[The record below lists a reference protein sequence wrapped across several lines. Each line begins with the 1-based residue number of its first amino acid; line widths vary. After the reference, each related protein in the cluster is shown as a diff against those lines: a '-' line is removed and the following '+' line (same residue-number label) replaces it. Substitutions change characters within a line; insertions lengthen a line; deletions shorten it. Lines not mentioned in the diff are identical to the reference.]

1 MIKCKD
7 YMNAERAIKI
17 EDVYEMRWLFAY
29 FGKLV
34 NWVDELQCM

>member
-1 MIKCKD
+1 MSMSTAD
-7 YMNAERAIKI
+7 AFKI

-29 FGKLV
+29 FGKFA